1 MPHRIG
7 GGVSEGGCNDGSMDR
22 TGNLKNVALF
32 YFLLLE
38 ITIYSV
44 VRRYCEMGLFRS
56 AGLFRSYTNFIT
68 AIAQRTKIVKLNHL
82 YQNYIQTDHI

>member
-1 MPHRIG
+1 MPDRIG

-38 ITIYSV
+38 ITI
-44 VRRYCEMGLFRS
+44 
-56 AGLFRSYTNFIT
+56 
-68 AIAQRTKIVKLNHL
+68 
-82 YQNYIQTDHI
+82 